1 MGAFEEGVAR
11 FNAGRFWDAHESWE
25 ELWLRAEGDDKR
37 FLQGLIQLAAAYHH
51 ISRGTMRGAGRL
63 LKAAL
68 AKLDSFPVHYRGIER
83 RDAEIAASRHL
94 DELGRTGRIAAIE
107 FPKLRYN

>member
-1 MGAFEEGVAR
+1 MDAFEEGVAR

-25 ELWLRAEGDDKR
+25 QLWLGAEGEDRR
-37 FLQGLIQLAAAYHH
+37 FLQGLIQLAAGYHH
-51 ISRGTMRGAGRL
+51 VSRGTMRGAGRL

-68 AKLDSFPVHYRGIER
+68 AKLDSFPDDYRGIVR
-83 RDAEIAASRHL
+83 RDAEIAAVRHL
-94 DELGRTGRIAAIE
+94 EELSRTGRIAAIE